1 MEVVERSFVDLAP
14 KTILFSMVKE
24 IDDFLR
30 QGKLTNA
37 IMLDGGNDDEAT
49 IEALV
54 RPNSKTVDR

>member
-14 KTILFSMVKE
+14 KIILFCMVQE

-37 IMLDGGNDDEAT
+37 IMFDNDDEAT